1 MQKQEAIKDELA
13 EARVRVLEVVRELD
27 REEWTHPVYVH
38 EEETK
43 WTAGDVLRHLVWA
56 EGGMLRMMRQ
66 VKEGGTGVPEDFEID
81 RYNAKG
87 IKKLKEKMPAELLE
101 MMEQN
106 RQQVLAFIDGL
117 AAEDWEKEG
126 RHGSLRV
133 MTIEEVLE
141 TIAAHEAQHLED
153 LREAL
158 GRLGSKE

>member
-1 MQKQEAIKDELA
+1 MEKQEAVKQKLA
-13 EARVRVLEVVRELD
+13 ETRERLLAVARELD
-27 REEWTHPVYVH
+27 REEWSHPVYVH
-38 EEETK
+38 DDETK
-43 WTAGDVLRHLVWA
+43 WTAAELLRHLVWA

-87 IKKLKEKMPAELLE
+87 VEKLGDKMPAELME
-101 MMEQN
+101 MMAEN
-106 RQQVLAFIDGL
+106 RQQVLAFIDTL
-117 AAEDWEKEG
+117 DADDWEKEG
-126 RHGSLRV
+126 RHGSLRI

-158 GRLGSKE
+158 GRVGD

>member
-1 MQKQEAIKDELA
+1 MQKKEAIKDELA
-13 EARVRVLEVVRELD
+13 AARERVLEVVRELD
-27 REEWTHPVYVH
+27 REEWTHPVYAH

-81 RYNAKG
+81 RYNARG
-87 IKKLKEKMPAELLE
+87 IEKLKKKMPAELLE
-101 MMEQN
+101 MMDQ
-106 RQQVLAFIDGL
+106 
-117 AAEDWEKEG
+117 
-126 RHGSLRV
+126 
-133 MTIEEVLE
+133 IEEVLE

-158 GRLGSKE
+158 GRVGD